1 MLSNFTKN
9 DLVGI
14 WGTGKVG
21 RSAAHLLAQNGVT
34 VLFFDE
40 KKIEFWD
47 LDYQVEYDLEIFVS
61 KITYL
66 LPSPGVPQR
75 KYIKK
80 NVKIISEIDLF
91 SQIYKGSSI
100 AITGTVGKTSTVSL
114 ISHCLTRSGIN
125 APALGNIGNPLLYS
139 TLSPDDLCVL
149 ELSSFQLENANFFS
163 PDVSVIINLYPN
175 HLDHHENYESYKKA
189 KLNIFAQQKSGLI
202 IAHPELAPDIR
213 NKNYR
218 NLPVVYTGSV
228 AELQTHESLI
238 KYDSDK
244 IFLVNAEPK
253 LIGNLAVKQKFA
265 NLANDSLAILFIIFD
280 YFKLD
285 FQDNFINDFKL
296 PAHRAELVRTID
308 GVDFIDDSKSTVVES
323 TLHALAMNTQPTILL
338 LGGVSKG
345 VCRRKIF
352 QKLKECT
359 HIKQLIF
366 FGHEAQTLYQQ
377 AIFDFKNISSCIN
390 LEEAVELAKKLASV
404 GDVVLFSPSGASFD
418 LFNNYQERGQRFR
431 ELISQ

>member
-21 RSAAHLLAQNGVT
+21 RSAAHLLAQNGVN

-47 LDYQVEYDLEIFVS
+47 LDYQVEYDLEIFFS
-61 KITYL
+61 KINYL

-75 KYIKK
+75 KYIQK
-80 NVKIISEIDLF
+80 NIKIISEVDLF
-91 SQIYKGSSI
+91 SQIYKGRSI

-175 HLDHHENYESYKKA
+175 HLDHHENYESYKRA

-213 NKNYR
+213 NKNYH
-218 NLPVVYTGSV
+218 NLPVVYTGRV
-228 AELQTHESLI
+228 AELQAHESSI
-238 KYDSDK
+238 KYESDK

-390 LEEAVELAKKLASV
+390 LEEAVELAKKLASE

>member
-1 MLSNFTKN
+1 MLNNFTKN

-21 RSAAHLLAQNGVT
+21 RSAAHLLAQNGVN

-40 KKIEFWD
+40 KKTEFCD
-47 LDYQVEYDLEIFVS
+47 LDHQIEYDQEVFFS
-61 KITYL
+61 KINYL
-66 LPSPGVPQR
+66 LPSPGVPQK
-75 KYIKK
+75 KYIHK

-91 SQIYKGSSI
+91 SQIYKGRSI

-114 ISHCLTRSGIN
+114 ISHCLTKVGLNS
-125 APALGNIGNPLLYS
+125 PALGNIGNPLLGS
-139 TLSPDDLCVL
+139 KLAHDDLCVL

-238 KYDSDK
+238 KYDSER
-244 IFLVNAEPK
+244 IFLVNTAPK
-253 LIGNLAVKQKFA
+253 LIGNLAIKQKFA

-359 HIKQLIF
+359 HLKQLIF
-366 FGHEAQTLYQQ
+366 FGHEAQILYQQ

-390 LEEAVELAKKLASV
+390 LEEAVELAKKLASE

-431 ELISQ
+431 ELISR

>member
-21 RSAAHLLAQNGVT
+21 RSAAHLLAQNGIE

-40 KKIEFWD
+40 KKVESWNLTHHI
-47 LDYQVEYDLEIFVS
+47 EYDIEKFFS
-61 KITYL
+61 KINYL

-75 KYIKK
+75 KYINR
-80 NVKIISEIDLF
+80 NVKIISEVDLF
-91 SQIYKGSSI
+91 SQIYKGRSI

-114 ISHCLTRSGIN
+114 ISHCLTKLGLNS
-125 APALGNIGNPLLYS
+125 PALGNIGNPLLG
-139 TLSPDDLCVL
+139 TTQTPNDLCVL

-213 NKNYR
+213 NKNYH

-228 AELQTHESLI
+228 AELQANESYVQYELE
-238 KYDSDK
+238 K
-244 IFLVNAEPK
+244 IFLVNTAHK
-253 LIGNLAVKQKFA
+253 LIGNLAIKQKFA

-285 FQDNFINDFKL
+285 FQENYLNDFKL
-296 PAHRAELVRTID
+296 PAHRAELVRTIN

-323 TLHALAMNTQPTILL
+323 TLHALAMNTKPTILL

-359 HIKQLIF
+359 HLKQLIF

-377 AIFDFKNISSCIN
+377 AIFDFKNISSCKK
-390 LEEAVELAKKLASV
+390 LEEAVELAKKIASV

-431 ELISQ
+431 ELISR

>member
-1 MLSNFTKN
+1 M
-9 DLVGI
+9 
-14 WGTGKVG
+14 
-21 RSAAHLLAQNGVT
+21 
-34 VLFFDE
+34 
-40 KKIEFWD
+40 KK
-47 LDYQVEYDLEIFVS
+47 
-61 KITYL
+61 
-66 LPSPGVPQR
+66 
-75 KYIKK
+75 KYIHK

-91 SQIYKGSSI
+91 SQIYKGRSI

-114 ISHCLTRSGIN
+114 ISHCLTKVGLNS
-125 APALGNIGNPLLYS
+125 PALGNIGNPLLGS
-139 TLSPDDLCVL
+139 KLAHDDLCVL

-296 PAHRAELVRTID
+296 PAHRAELVQSIN
-308 GVDFIDDSKSTVVES
+308 GVDFIDDSKSTVVEA
-323 TLHALAMNTQPTILL
+323 TLHALAMNTKPTILL

-352 QKLKECT
+352 QKLKGCT
-359 HIKQLIF
+359 HLKQLIF
-366 FGHEAQTLYQQ
+366 FGHEAETLYHQ
-377 AIFDFKNISSCIN
+377 AFFDFKNISSCIN
-390 LEEAVELAKKLASV
+390 LEEAVELAKKLAVV
-404 GDVVLFSPSGASFD
+404 GDVILFSPSGASFD